1 MGERLPLR
9 LPADEAAAPWLK
21 KSKIPYI
28 ANRVL
33 LVVFALLL
41 FLPGVS
47 PANMILKS
55 GQATIKGTASLFTS
69 GVSYSSLTDGLGRGF
84 QKGWL
89 VESDFYLLFAACLLT
104 LVGVA
109 VTAVG
114 GCMSLGNLRM
124 KSVGNRFLLGGSG
137 LMTLGMGL
145 VYVSYVLISGH
156 ADATKVE
163 YQLPFGFWIF
173 AGLAVAQL
181 AMSIWIFL
189 TVPKASKEE
198 KMKMEPKYQLFLM
211 LMPFLAL
218 VLAFSYLPL
227 LSWRYAFFDYT
238 SGSTLT
244 WDNFVGLKWFKTLV
258 QNKAYVDKLLQ
269 VLRNT
274 LVMSGLG
281 IATSWVPMAFAILLT
296 EVRSPKFKRLVQTF
310 TTIPNFI
317 SWVLVYAIAFAIF
330 SSDGFINTILTN
342 ITGTKYSN
350 NYLNDSQ
357 LSWIKML
364 LWGMWKGTGWSAII
378 YLSGIAGIDQQL
390 YEAATVDGAGRFRR
404 IWHITI
410 PGLLPTFVVMLVMSI
425 AGILSNG
432 MDQYLVF
439 SNANNI
445 DFLQVLD
452 LYVYKL
458 GIDSGNI
465 PLSTVVGMTKS
476 IISVALLFVANT
488 ASKWIRGSSVV

>member
-1 MGERLPLR
+1 MGERLPAQLR
-9 LPADEAAAPWLK
+9 EETAAPQLQK
-21 KSKIPYI
+21 AKVPYI
-28 ANRVL
+28 LSRVL
-33 LVVFALLL
+33 LLAFALLL
-41 FLPGVS
+41 FLPSAS
-47 PANMILKS
+47 PTHMILKS
-55 GQATIKGTASLFTS
+55 GQATIKATTSLFT
-69 GVSYSSLTDGLGRGF
+69 GGISYSSLTEGLGRAF

-89 VESDFYLLFAACLLT
+89 NESYFYLLFAACLLA
-104 LVGVA
+104 LIGVA
-109 VTAVG
+109 VTTVG
-114 GCMSLGNLRM
+114 GCMSLGNHRM
-124 KSVGNRFLLGGSG
+124 KYTGNRFLLGGAAVQTVSMA
-137 LMTLGMGL
+137 LI
-145 VYVSYVLISGH
+145 YVCYVLITGS
-156 ADATKVE
+156 ADTRKVE
-163 YQLPFGFWIF
+163 CQLPGGFWLF
-173 AGLAVAQL
+173 AVLAAAQL
-181 AMSIWIFL
+181 LLNIYIFFA
-189 TVPKASKEE
+189 VPKAATEE

-211 LMPFLAL
+211 LLPFLVL

-238 SGSTLT
+238 AGSTLT
-244 WDNFVGLKWFKTLV
+244 MDKFVGLKWFKTLV
-258 QNKAYVDKLLQ
+258 QNGAYVDKLLT

-281 IATSWVPMAFAILLT
+281 IATSWVPMLFAILLT
-296 EVRSPKFKRLVQTF
+296 EVRSAKFKRFVQTF

-330 SSDGFINTILTN
+330 SSDGFVNTILSN
-342 ITGTKYSN
+342 ITGTKYSH
-350 NYLNDSQ
+350 NYLNDEQ
-357 LSWIKML
+357 LSWLKML

-404 IWHITI
+404 IWHITV

-439 SNANNI
+439 SNAQN
-445 DFLQVLD
+445 LEYLEVLD

-465 PLSTVVGMTKS
+465 PLSTVVGMSKS
-476 IISVALLFVANT
+476 LISIALLFVANT
-488 ASKWIRGSSVV
+488 ASKWIRGSGVV